1 MGWDFFEGLIVGIA
15 IGLVILWLIRRNRK
29 A

>member
-1 MGWDFFEGLIVGIA
+1 MGRDFFEGLIVGIA
-15 IGLVILWLIRRNRK
+15 IGLVILWLIRWKRK